1 MRFEPVELSLP
12 HFSVSQ
18 LAGLPAKTKQAIL
31 GETHLSYW
39 NKPSTR
45 ANLTFQAP
53 ERRGRRLPGRAR
65 LTSRLRRGT
74 TRS

>member
-18 LAGLPAKTKQAIL
+18 LAGLPTKTKQAIL

-39 NKPSTR
+39 NKPSTH
-45 ANLTFQAP
+45 ANLTYQAL
-53 ERRGRRLPGRAR
+53 ELRGCRLAGRTR
-65 LTSRLRRGT
+65 LTSRLQQGT